1 MKYHGTDIEV
11 MLGDRVIYR
20 HLFFGKS
27 NGVAAYIPGVSEVNP
42 RIIPNQWV
50 VKLANGKGVFMLFAP
65 ELEFAHRRILFVER
79 GSVDDVI
86 KASDPV

>member
-1 MKYHGTDIEV
+1 MKYLGTDTEV

-27 NGVAAYIPGVSEVNP
+27 NGVVAYIPGVSEVNP
-42 RIIPNQWV
+42 RILPHQWV
-50 VKLANGKGVFMLFAP
+50 VKLTNGKGVFMVYGP
-65 ELEFAHRRILFVER
+65 DVKFAHRRIRFVER
-79 GSVDDVI
+79 GGAEEAI

>member
-1 MKYHGTDIEV
+1 MKYHGTDLEV

-27 NGVAAYIPGVSEVNP
+27 NGVVAYIPGVSEINP
-42 RIIPNQWV
+42 RIITNQWV
-50 VKLANGKGVFMLFAP
+50 VKLANGKGVFMLFYP
-65 ELEFAHRRILFVER
+65 ELEFAHRRIQFVAR
-79 GSVDDVI
+79 GGAEEAI